1 MIDNI
6 EVVKSSLEK
15 LIDVVIQKLPS
26 IAIGI
31 MMLVVGSYVIRLI
44 MRLIAR
50 RFESRN
56 VDVSIRSFL
65 ESIIRIVLY
74 VLLLLTSASTMGIQT
89 TSFIAILSA
98 FGLAVGLAL
107 QGSLSNF
114 AGGVLI
120 LLFRPFEVG
129 DEIESA
135 NGSSGTV
142 EKIDLLYTS
151 MVGDD
156 GIKVFSPNGSLA
168 NSVIRNMSSVGKRRV
183 QFTVHLSYNTDVQ
196 ALRQEILALLR
207 KDKRVMPRPSATFH
221 VGDLTDTGMQVFIR
235 AWVSHKG
242 FLKTK
247 GDLAEQVKVV
257 FEKQHVTFGKTSIKV
272 ITVD

>member
-1 MIDNI
+1 MKDNL

-26 IAIGI
+26 IAIGLI
-31 MMLVVGSYVIRLI
+31 MLIVGSYIIRLM
-44 MRLIAR
+44 MRLIAK
-50 RFESRN
+50 RFEARH
-56 VDVSIRSFL
+56 VDISIRGFL

-74 VLLLLTSASTMGIQT
+74 ILLLLTSASTMGIQT

-120 LLFRPFEVG
+120 LLFRPFVVG
-129 DEIESA
+129 DEIESG

-142 EKIDLLYTS
+142 ENIDLLYTS

-156 GIKVFSPNGSLA
+156 GIKVFSPNGALA

-183 QFTVHLSYNTDVQ
+183 QFSIHLSYNTDVQ
-196 ALRQEILALLR
+196 ALRAEVLELLR
-207 KDKRVMPRPSATFH
+207 KDKRVLNKPGPTFH

-257 FEKQHVTFGKTSIKV
+257 FENQHVTFGKASIKV